1 MVGAFLFRPSQQ
13 NHAARSP
20 GERVSVCRIAQPPER
35 PGDPLPEN
43 VLLAES
49 RFASDNRSSRS
60 TAAPT
65 PICETKPKRASR
77 LLRTREPPRF

>member
-43 VLLAES
+43 VVEARREPLC
-49 RFASDNRSSRS
+49 FA
-60 TAAPT
+60 AAPR
-65 PICETKPKRASR
+65 P
-77 LLRTREPPRF
+77 